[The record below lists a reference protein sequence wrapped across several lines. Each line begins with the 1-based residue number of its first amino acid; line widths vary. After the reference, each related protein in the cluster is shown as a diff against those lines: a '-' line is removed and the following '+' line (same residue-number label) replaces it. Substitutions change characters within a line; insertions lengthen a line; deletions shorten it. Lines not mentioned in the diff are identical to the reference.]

1 MYKNFKQ
8 IRILFLEDNL
18 TFATHTI
25 KLLEL
30 YVKEVIHC
38 ISIRSALQLFE
49 EEDIDIIISDLK
61 VEDGIA
67 LSFIK
72 QVRVKNTNIPIVI
85 LSAHKDEKFLLEAI
99 PLGLTTYAIKPI
111 NLEEFKSILQKCMA
125 QLRKLNSNI
134 THLKNNI
141 YYDTKKKII
150 LKDNKSID
158 LRQREVLFIE
168 LFLNNKDGIVTKDL
182 ISENIWEDK
191 VMSEAAL
198 KNFLLRIRK
207 KVGIGIF
214 KNIKGL
220 GYKL

>member
-1 MYKNFKQ
+1 MYKNLKQ
-8 IRILFLEDNL
+8 ARILFLEDNL
-18 TFATHTI
+18 TFAIHTI

-38 ISIRSALQLFE
+38 ISIRSALKLFE

-61 VEDGIA
+61 VEDGNA

-72 QVRVKNTNIPIVI
+72 EVRYKNTNIPIAI

-99 PLGLTTYAIKPI
+99 PLGLTAYAIKPI
-111 NLEEFKSILQKCMA
+111 NLEEFKSILQKCIV
-125 QLRKLNSNI
+125 QLKNHNPNI
-134 THLKNNI
+134 SHLKNNV

-150 LKDNKSID
+150 IKDNKSID
-158 LRQREVLFIE
+158 LRQKEVLFIE
-168 LFLNNKDGIVTKDL
+168 LFLDNKDGIVTKEL
-182 ISENIWEDK
+182 ISETIWDDK
-191 VMSEAAL
+191 IMSEAAL

-207 KVGIGIF
+207 KVGTGIF

-220 GYKL
+220 GYRL